1 MSAQKT
7 NQPSTSQSI
16 STGGQSSQGQQSGR
30 QTSLA
35 RRNMLPSVPSL
46 LLDPLGF
53 FDDSPFSLLRRMQ
66 QEMNRVFA
74 QPGVTR
80 GAVSNPVW
88 VPPIEVAYR
97 DGNLVVSAEL
107 PGLDDEDITVTI
119 RDNAIVIAGE
129 RQVEDEENE
138 GGIQRTELRYG
149 QFYREIPL
157 PDGANADQARAEFN
171 DGVLQ
176 ITVPVAQ
183 EQRNERQI
191 PIETSGSSQATGSS
205 QSTSP
210 KTDEQKSASAET
222 SGAKKAA

>member
-1 MSAQKT
+1 MTAQKA

-16 STGGQSSQGQQSGR
+16 SKGEQSSQREQSGR

-35 RRNMLPSVPSL
+35 RRSMLPSVPSL

-53 FDDSPFSLLRRMQ
+53 FDDSPFSLLRRLQ
-66 QEMNRVFA
+66 QEMNRVLA
-74 QPGVTR
+74 QPGLTR

-97 DGNLVVSAEL
+97 DGNFVVSAEL

-119 RDNAIVIAGE
+119 RDNAIVIEGE
-129 RQVEDEENE
+129 RQVEDEESE

-157 PDGANADQARAEFN
+157 PDGANADRARAEFN

-176 ITVPVAQ
+176 ISVPVAQ

-191 PIETSGSSQATGSS
+191 PIETSGSSQ
-205 QSTSP
+205 STSS

>member
-1 MSAQKT
+1 MSAQKA

-16 STGGQSSQGQQSGR
+16 STGRESSEGQQSGR

-35 RRNMLPSVPSL
+35 RRNTLPSVPSL

-53 FDDSPFSLLRRMQ
+53 FDASPFSLLRQMQ
-66 QEMNRVFA
+66 QEMNRAFA
-74 QPGVTR
+74 QPGLNR
-80 GAVSNPVW
+80 GVSSPVW

-119 RDNAIVIAGE
+119 RDNAIVIEGE
-129 RQVEDEENE
+129 RQIEKEESE
-138 GGIQRTELRYG
+138 GGVQRTELRYG

-171 DGVLQ
+171 GGVLQ

-191 PIETSGSSQATGSS
+191 PIQTSGSS

-210 KTDEQKSASAET
+210 KTDDQKSASAET
-222 SGAKKAA
+222 SGEKKAA

>member
-16 STGGQSSQGQQSGR
+16 SKGGQSSKGEQSGR

-35 RRNMLPSVPSL
+35 RRNALPSVPSL

-74 QPGVTR
+74 QPGLTR

-97 DGNLVVSAEL
+97 DGKFVVSAEL
-107 PGLDDEDITVTI
+107 PGLDDEDVTVTI
-119 RDNAIVIAGE
+119 RDDAIVIEGE
-129 RQVEDEENE
+129 RRVEDEESD

-176 ITVPVAQ
+176 ITVPVVQ

-191 PIETSGSSQATGSS
+191 PIETSGSPQATGSS

>member
-1 MSAQKT
+1 MTAQKA

-16 STGGQSSQGQQSGR
+16 SKGEQSSHREQSGR

-35 RRNMLPSVPSL
+35 RRSMLPSVPSL

-53 FDDSPFSLLRRMQ
+53 FDDSPFSLLRRLQ
-66 QEMNRVFA
+66 QEMNRVLA
-74 QPGVTR
+74 QPGLTR

-97 DGNLVVSAEL
+97 DGNFVVSAEL

-119 RDNAIVIAGE
+119 RDNAIVIEGE
-129 RQVEDEENE
+129 RQVEDEESE

-157 PDGANADQARAEFN
+157 PDGANADRARAEFN

-176 ITVPVAQ
+176 ISVPVAQ

-191 PIETSGSSQATGSS
+191 PIETSGSSQ
-205 QSTSP
+205 STSS

>member
-1 MSAQKT
+1 MSAQKA

-16 STGGQSSQGQQSGR
+16 SAGRQSSQEEQSGR

-74 QPGVTR
+74 QPGLTR

-97 DGNLVVSAEL
+97 DGNFVVSAEL

-119 RDNAIVIAGE
+119 RDNAIVIEGE
-129 RQVEDEENE
+129 RQIKNEESE

-171 DGVLQ
+171 HGVLQ
-176 ITVPVAQ
+176 IAVPVAQ
-183 EQRNERQI
+183 DQSNERQI
-191 PIETSGSSQATGSS
+191 PIETTGSSQAAGSS
-205 QSTSP
+205 QSASS
-210 KTDEQKSASAET
+210 KTDEQNSASAET

>member
-1 MSAQKT
+1 MSAQKA
-7 NQPSTSQSI
+7 NQPSSSQSI
-16 STGGQSSQGQQSGR
+16 SKGGQSSRGEQNGQ

-35 RRNMLPSVPSL
+35 RRNTLPSVPSL

-74 QPGVTR
+74 QPGLTR

-97 DGNLVVSAEL
+97 DGKFVVSAEL
-107 PGLDDEDITVTI
+107 PGLEDEDITVTI
-119 RDNAIVIAGE
+119 RDNAIVIQGE
-129 RQVEDEENE
+129 RQIENEESE

-157 PDGANADQARAEFN
+157 PDGANADQARAQFN

-176 ITVPVAQ
+176 IAVPVAQ
-183 EQRNERQI
+183 EQRNQRQI

-205 QSTSP
+205 QSTSS
-210 KTDEQKSASAET
+210 KTDEQKSAPAET

>member
-1 MSAQKT
+1 MSAQKA

-16 STGGQSSQGQQSGR
+16 SKGGQSSQGEQSGR

-35 RRNMLPSVPSL
+35 RRNALPSVSSL

-53 FDDSPFSLLRRMQ
+53 FDDSPFSLLRRLQ

-74 QPGVTR
+74 QPGLTR

-119 RDNAIVIAGE
+119 RDNAIVIEGE
-129 RQVEDEENE
+129 RQIENEESE

-191 PIETSGSSQATGSS
+191 PIETSGSSQ
-205 QSTSP
+205 STSP

>member
-1 MSAQKT
+1 MSAQKA

-16 STGGQSSQGQQSGR
+16 STGSQSSQGGQSGR

-35 RRNMLPSVPSL
+35 RQNMLPSVPTL

-53 FDDSPFSLLRRMQ
+53 FDGSPFSLLRRMQ

-74 QPGVTR
+74 QQELSR

-97 DGNLVVSAEL
+97 DGKLVVSAEL

-119 RDNAIVIAGE
+119 RDNAIVIEGE
-129 RQVEDEENE
+129 RQIENEESE
-138 GGIQRTELRYG
+138 GGIERTELRYG
-149 QFYREIPL
+149 HFYREIPL
-157 PDGANADQARAEFN
+157 PDGADADQARAEFN
-171 DGVLQ
+171 GGVLQ

-191 PIETSGSSQATGSS
+191 PVQTPGSSQPTGSS
-205 QSTSP
+205 QSASP

>member
-1 MSAQKT
+1 
-7 NQPSTSQSI
+7 
-16 STGGQSSQGQQSGR
+16 
-30 QTSLA
+30 
-35 RRNMLPSVPSL
+35 
-46 LLDPLGF
+46 
-53 FDDSPFSLLRRMQ
+53 
-66 QEMNRVFA
+66 MNRVFA
-74 QPGVTR
+74 QPGLTR

-107 PGLDDEDITVTI
+107 PGLDDEDVTVTI
-119 RDNAIVIAGE
+119 RDNAIVIQGE
-129 RQVEDEENE
+129 RQIEKEESE

-210 KTDEQKSASAET
+210 KADEQKSASAET
-222 SGAKKAA
+222 TGAKKAA